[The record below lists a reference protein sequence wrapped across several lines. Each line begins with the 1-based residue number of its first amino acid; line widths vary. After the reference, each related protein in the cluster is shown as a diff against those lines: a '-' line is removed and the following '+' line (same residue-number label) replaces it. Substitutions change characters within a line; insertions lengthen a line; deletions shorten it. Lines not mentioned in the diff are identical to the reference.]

1 MICELCGKETD
12 RTTAVI
18 IEGTTLRVCRECA
31 RFGDTLKSSKK
42 EVPVR
47 SAIVERLEQRQ
58 RRMRPKDVYVGEET
72 VELVADYPKL
82 IKEARMAREWKQET
96 LAAKI
101 NEKTSVIN
109 KLERGDIRPDD
120 ALIKKLEKELGIT
133 LTEKVPV
140 IKPESKSGKAAALT
154 LGDLVKMKKD

>member
-18 IEGTTLRVCRECA
+18 IEGTTLRVCRECV

-42 EVPVR
+42 EMPVR

-72 VELVADYPKL
+72 IELVVDYPKL

-120 ALIKKLEKELGIT
+120 ALIKKIEKELGIT

-140 IKPESKSGKAAALT
+140 IKAESKSGKATALT